1 MWKYTGVKECNDFL
15 LSLNLLNCNDN
26 KKYIRTLYTL
36 ANNQNKNYKVYSGA
50 DKASPEKVYFDELK
64 RVSKN
69 QIIFGANYMTT
80 KINADSSCWLVWDKE
95 NGENNFADCEL
106 AYTSFKTAVRKFAF
120 KWQGMLQ
127 GDMKHKEERIH
138 PNQKPV
144 KLYEWILS
152 NYAKPGDK
160 ILDTHL
166 GSGSSRIAAYNL
178 GFDFTGVEKDE
189 FYFLEQ
195 EKRFKEYTAQGSLF
209 SFDGG
214 MIL

>member
-1 MWKYTGVKECNDFL
+1 MRRQIAYCMDCMDFMKL
-15 LSLNLLNCNDN
+15 LPD
-26 KKYIRTLYTL
+26 KAFDL
-36 ANNQNKNYKVYSGA
+36 AIVDPPYGIGAGGAMGGDVLAKNKNYKVYSGA

-120 KWQGMLQ
+120 KWAGMLQ

-144 KLYEWILS
+144 KLYEWILI
-152 NYAKPGDK
+152 NYLSRNTK
-160 ILDTHL
+160 IFCF
-166 GSGSSRIAAYNL
+166 RN
-178 GFDFTGVEKDE
+178 
-189 FYFLEQ
+189 
-195 EKRFKEYTAQGSLF
+195 
-209 SFDGG
+209 
-214 MIL
+214 

>member
-1 MWKYTGVKECNDFL
+1 MGGDV
-15 LSLNLLNCNDN
+15 
-26 KKYIRTLYTL
+26 L
-36 ANNQNKNYKVYSGA
+36 AKNKNYKVYSGA
-50 DKASPEKVYFDELK
+50 DKASSEKVYFDELK

-152 NYAKPGDK
+152 NYAKPGDR

-166 GSGSSRIAAYNL
+166 GSGSSRIAAHEMGY
-178 GFDFTGVEKDE
+178 DFVGCEKDAE
-189 FYFLEQ
+189 YFLLQ
-195 EKRFKEYTAQGSLF
+195 EKRFKNWIAQQSLF
-209 SFDGG
+209 EMDGG
-214 MIL
+214 QPALF

>member
-1 MWKYTGVKECNDFL
+1 MEKKQYSVYVAFAVCFSLAPVELAWT
-15 LSLNLLNCNDN
+15 SLNENAAYFECGSN
-26 KKYIRTLYTL
+26 
-36 ANNQNKNYKVYSGA
+36 GA
-50 DKASPEKVYFDELK
+50 ED
-64 RVSKN
+64 
-69 QIIFGANYMTT
+69 GT
-80 KINADSSCWLVWDKE
+80 
-95 NGENNFADCEL
+95 
-106 AYTSFKTAVRKFAF
+106 
-120 KWQGMLQ
+120 
-127 GDMKHKEERIH
+127 RIH
-138 PNQKPV
+138 PTQKPIA
-144 KLYEWILS
+144 LYKWILHRF
-152 NYAKPGDK
+152 AKPGDK

>member
-1 MWKYTGVKECNDFL
+1 M
-15 LSLNLLNCNDN
+15 
-26 KKYIRTLYTL
+26 
-36 ANNQNKNYKVYSGA
+36 YSGA
-50 DKASPEKVYFDELK
+50 DKASPDKAYFDELK

-80 KINADSSCWLVWDKE
+80 KINDNSSCWLEWDKE

-106 AYTSFKTAVRKFAF
+106 AYTSFKTDVRKFAF

-127 GDMKHKEERIH
+127 GDMKHKEECIH
-138 PNQKPV
+138 PNQKTV

-152 NYAKPGDK
+152 NYPKSSDR
-160 ILDTHL
+160 ILETHL
-166 GSGSSRIAAYNL
+166 GSGSSRIAAYEM
-178 GFDFTGVEKDE
+178 GFDFVGTEIDKA
-189 FYFLEQ
+189 FFSAQ

-209 SFDGG
+209 PFDGG